1 MTSTTSIHK
10 TNIVNRIRSKQSGH
24 PAGFLGRVFGRA
36 MVKDTAPAND
46 RAIDALALPE
56 QATVLEIGFGQ
67 GRTVQRLV
75 SQGHTVMGVEAS
87 ATMVSQASARNRHA
101 MHDSRAEL
109 VLGDGVTIPFASDSV
124 DAALTVH
131 TIYFMAE
138 PQTTLNEVARALRP
152 GGRLVIGCRVSNDG
166 VPAWMDPNVYRLPSA
181 ERVTQMLNQAGFVA
195 ISGESG
201 DATNQWTSLFTADLA
216 G

>member
-1 MTSTTSIHK
+1 MTSTTTIHK

-24 PAGFLGRVFGRA
+24 PAGLLGRVFGRA

-56 QATVLEIGFGQ
+56 RATVLEIGFGQ
-67 GRTVQRLV
+67 GRTVQRLI

-101 MHDSRAEL
+101 VHDDRAEL
-109 VLGDGVTIPFASDSV
+109 VLGDGVTVPFADDSV

-131 TIYFMAE
+131 TIYFMSE
-138 PQTTLNEVARALRP
+138 PQTTLNEIARVLRP
-152 GGRLVIGCRVSNDG
+152 GGRLAIGCRVSDDG
-166 VPAWMDPNVYRLPSA
+166 VPAWMDPNVYRIPSS
-181 ERVTQMLNQAGFVA
+181 EWVTQMLTEAGFVA
-195 ISGESG
+195 ISLESG
-201 DATNQWTSLFTADLA
+201 DASNQWTSLFTAELA
-216 G
+216 D